1 VKIFPAESPA
11 QLEQFIR
18 MPFRLYKDDT
28 RWVPPLV
35 SAEMKMMDP
44 RRNPFYD
51 HSEAAHLLMEHEGR
65 LVGRISA
72 IDNKLHNQVQNEK
85 TGFWGYFECEND
97 PAFSAALFD
106 AAADWLRKRGL
117 TRMLGP
123 VNPSINDP
131 SGLLVEGFEWS
142 PFVLM
147 TYNPRYYVPLIE
159 KAGFTKAMDLIAYI
173 LTHQD
178 LDRVRIDRVAEL
190 IRKRSEVTV
199 RHLELSRLDREL
211 DIIKE
216 VYNDAWE
223 KNWGFVPM
231 TDAEVRFQAEDL
243 KAILLPEF
251 AYIAEI
257 KGRPVGFAFALP
269 DINIVLKKC
278 NGSLLPFGWWHFLKF
293 NLRKIPTLRLVALGV
308 RKEFH
313 KAGIG
318 TLFYQKVIEEGLKR
332 NYTAAE
338 CSWVLETNDLM
349 NRPIQQMGG
358 KRYKT
363 YRLYEKPI

>member
-1 VKIFPAESPA
+1 MKLIEVQGAA
-11 QLEQFIR
+11 QLRQFIR
-18 MPFRLYKDDT
+18 LPFGLYRDDP

-35 SAEMKMMDP
+35 SAEQKMMDP
-44 RRNPFYD
+44 NRNPFYD
-51 HSEAAHLLMEHEGR
+51 HAEAAHFMIEKEGR
-65 LVGRISA
+65 LAGRISA
-72 IDNKLHNQVQNEK
+72 IDNKLHNQVQNQK
-85 TGFWGYFECEND
+85 TGFWGYFESEND
-97 PAFSAALFD
+97 PEVTAGLFD
-106 AAADWLRKRGL
+106 AASTWLRKRGL

-147 TYNPRYYVPLIE
+147 TYNPRYYQKLVE
-159 KAGFTKAMDLIAYI
+159 GAGFAKAMDLFAYI

-178 LDRVRIDRVAEL
+178 LDRARIDRVAEL
-190 IRKRSEVTV
+190 IRRRSEVTV
-199 RHLELSRLDREL
+199 RHIDLSRMDREL
-211 DIIKE
+211 DIIKD

-231 TDAEVRFQAEDL
+231 TDAEVRFQADDM

-251 AYIAEI
+251 AYIAEM

-278 NGSLLPFGWWHFLKF
+278 KGSLFPLGWWHFLKF

-308 RKEFH
+308 RKEHH
-313 KAGIG
+313 KSGIG
-318 TLFYQKVIEEGLKR
+318 TLFYQKVIEEGTKR
-332 NYTAAE
+332 RYTAAE
-338 CSWVLETNDLM
+338 CSWILETNDLM
-349 NRPIQQMGG
+349 NRPLQQMGG
-358 KRYKT
+358 KHYKT
-363 YRLYEKPI
+363 YRLYEKTI

>member
-1 VKIFPAESPA
+1 MNLITVSGSA
-11 QLEQFIR
+11 QMDRFIKL
-18 MPFRLYKDDT
+18 PFRLYEDDP
-28 RWVPPLV
+28 RWVPPLI
-35 SAEMKMMDP
+35 SAERKMLDP
-44 RRNPFYD
+44 SRNPFYD
-51 HSEAAHLLMEHEGR
+51 HAEAAHFMVEKDGR

-72 IDNKLHNQVQNEK
+72 IDNKLHNQVQHQK

-97 PAFSAALFD
+97 PAAAGALFD

-117 TRMLGP
+117 IRMLGP

-131 SGLLVEGFEWS
+131 SGLLIEGFEWS

-147 TYNPRYYVPLIE
+147 TYNPRYYVPLVE

-178 LDRVRIDRVAEL
+178 LDR
-190 IRKRSEVTV
+190 
-199 RHLELSRLDREL
+199 EL
-211 DIIKE
+211 DIIKD

-231 TDAEVRFQAEDL
+231 TDAEVRFQADDM

-257 KGRPVGFAFALP
+257 KSRPVGFAFALP
-269 DINIVLKKC
+269 DINIVLKRCK
-278 NGSLLPFGWWHFLKF
+278 GSLFPFGWWHFLKF

-308 RKEFH
+308 RKEYH
-313 KAGIG
+313 KSGIG

-332 NYTAAE
+332 NYKAAE
-338 CSWVLETNDLM
+338 CSWILENNDLM